1 MAMLV
6 TDSADF
12 RIRKI
17 IRNKEEHFIMI
28 NKSIHQK
35 DIKTLKQIDKKQ
47 QNLKELTNLS
57 LYLKIATHLFQLLV
71 KEIDKLEV

>member
-1 MAMLV
+1 MLV

-12 RIRKI
+12 GKRKI

-35 DIKTLKQIDKKQ
+35 DIKTLNI
-47 QNLKELTNLS
+47 
-57 LYLKIATHLFQLLV
+57 YI
-71 KEIDKLEV
+71 